1 LPGASTN
8 LYSIHWAIHLAETRG
23 RGNSHFCPLDSPL
36 ISRYVPHK
44 IGKETDEK
52 MTLWLKAFSALVQDL
67 GWVLST
73 QVAVPDLAVTIVL
86 NESMTSLA
94 SGGTEDT
101 R

>member
-1 LPGASTN
+1 
-8 LYSIHWAIHLAETRG
+8 
-23 RGNSHFCPLDSPL
+23 
-36 ISRYVPHK
+36 
-44 IGKETDEK
+44 

-86 NESMTSLA
+86 NQSMTSLA

-101 R
+101 